1 MPRPAERVT
10 HFTESVIRE
19 MTRLAHEHDALNLAQ
34 GFPDY
39 DPPGDILTF
48 AQEAIAAGENQ
59 YAVTWG
65 DPRLRRAVANKVTR
79 QWGVP
84 IDPDRDVTVTCGATE
99 GVAASLLAVLNPGDE
114 VVLFEPFYENYLPVS
129 HLAGATARFVRLEA
143 PSFRIDEDAL
153 RAAVTDRTRAIVFNT
168 PNNPTGRV
176 YSAEELDIVR
186 RVCLEHDLILITDEI
201 YEHYVYD
208 GRQHIPPAT
217 LPDMR
222 ERTIC
227 VSGLSK
233 TLSITGW
240 RIGYVIA
247 PPPLSGAV
255 RKVHDFLTVGAPAP
269 LQVAAARALDT
280 LPDTYYT
287 ELAASFTAKRDR
299 FVAALRQAGFQ
310 CEMPEGAY
318 YVMAECHMFPGCSDY
333 EAAKRLIERGGIA
346 SVPGS
351 GFYRPDGDRP
361 APGNLL
367 RFAFCKREETL
378 DRAETMLQRFATKQS

>member
-1 MPRPAERVT
+1 MPQPAERVT

-19 MTRLAHEHDALNLAQ
+19 MTRLANEHNALNLAQ

-39 DPPGDILTF
+39 DPPGDILKY

-65 DPRLRRAVANKVTR
+65 DPRLRRAIANKVSR
-79 QWGVP
+79 HWGVP
-84 IDPDRDVTVTCGATE
+84 VDADRDITVTCGATE

-114 VVLFEPFYENYLPVS
+114 VIVFEPFYENYLPVS
-129 HLAGATARFVRLEA
+129 YLAGATARFVRLE
-143 PSFRIDEDAL
+143 PPHFRIDEDAL
-153 RAAVTDRTRAIVFNT
+153 RAAVNGRTRAIVLNT
-168 PNNPTGRV
+168 PNNPSGRV
-176 YSAEELDIVR
+176 YSAEELDVIR

-222 ERTIC
+222 ERTIS

-247 PPPLSGAV
+247 PPSLTEAV
-255 RKVHDFLTVGAPAP
+255 RKVHDFLTVGAPKP
-269 LQVAAARALDT
+269 LQVAAARAMDA

-287 ELAASFTAKRDR
+287 ELSATFQAKRDR
-299 FVAALRQAGFQ
+299 FVAALREAGFE
-310 CEMPEGAY
+310 CEAPEGAY
-318 YVMAECHMFPGCSDY
+318 YVVARCDMFPGCSDY
-333 EAAKRLIERGGIA
+333 EAAKRLIQEAGIA
-346 SVPGS
+346 AVPGS
-351 GFYRPDGDRP
+351 SFFRPDGDRP

-367 RFAFCKREETL
+367 RFAFCKKEDTL
-378 DRAETMLQRFATKQS
+378 DRAEAMLQRFADARR